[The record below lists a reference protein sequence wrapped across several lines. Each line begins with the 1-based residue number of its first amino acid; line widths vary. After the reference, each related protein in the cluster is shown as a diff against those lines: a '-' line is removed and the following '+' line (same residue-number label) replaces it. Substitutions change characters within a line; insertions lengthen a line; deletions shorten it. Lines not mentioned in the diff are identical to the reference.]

1 MATETVLDYLGHP
14 CRIAEA
20 FDRFSEP
27 VKEARK
33 RDQRDVVR
41 DIGIGLNELIERD
54 AHTGNALDLAL
65 DSLPN
70 STDEDK
76 VRALLTMAIAY
87 DVETSNKLFRL
98 AGLVLVALERG
109 KLLAVSHG

>member
-41 DIGIGLNELIERD
+41 NIGIGLNELIERD
-54 AHTGNALDLAL
+54 EHTRNALELSLDL
-65 DSLPN
+65 LPN

-76 VRALLTMAIAY
+76 VRALLTMAVAY
-87 DVETSNKLFRL
+87 DLKTADTLYRL
-98 AGLVLVALERG
+98 AGLVLVALEQG
-109 KLLAVSHG
+109 KLLEAPHG